1 MGASMPNTNQQ
12 STLDQ
17 YCQEDGIWRNLIPYL
32 SAADIGSLKR
42 TCKLFNTT
50 LDKLDVAWQ
59 PFLNQ
64 LHSIDETISVTPQR
78 GQTIKEAFFAAFDK
92 VKTRQL
98 AEIAFLREK
107 HPGYIFKDCPQINA
121 IGANQPLT
129 LSDLTAI
136 SAELDAVNSAQITDK
151 YAYNNSNRRGLLV
164 SGVTRFPKALI
175 DNPEHEMFWR
185 NLHYLDLR
193 DSFLHTLP
201 SNINKLQALITLT
214 LPDNQLTTLPGS
226 ICDIQSLT
234 ELDCQDNQ
242 LKALP
247 NSIGKLQNMNYL
259 YLQHNQ
265 LEALPSSI
273 GELQNLKNL
282 NCSVNQLTVLP
293 ASLTTRFGEP
303 WASFTLASQ
312 RRPVEQAPVV
322 EDVAPTLLVKR
333 KLESNQNAKRQ
344 RISPREID
352 SLQLDERWLPSAEK
366 RNSDGK
372 QSLPKRR
379 K

>member
-1 MGASMPNTNQQ
+1 MPYTNPQ

-17 YCQEDGIWRNLIPYL
+17 YCDIDAIWANLAPYL
-32 SAADIGSLKR
+32 SLADIQSLKM
-42 TCKLFNTT
+42 TCTIFKTT

-78 GQTIKEAFFAAFDK
+78 GQTIKEAFLAGFEK
-92 VKTRQL
+92 IKTRQL

-136 SAELDAVNSAQITDK
+136 SAELDTVNSAQITDK
-151 YAYNNSNRRGLLV
+151 YAYNNSNRRGLMV

-226 ICDIQSLT
+226 IGDIKSLT
-234 ELDCQDNQ
+234 ELSCEHNQ

-247 NSIGKLQNMNYL
+247 NSIGKLQNLNYL

-265 LEALPSSI
+265 LEALPCSI

-282 NCSVNQLTVLP
+282 NCSVNQLIALP
-293 ASLTTRFGEP
+293 ASLTTRFGQQ
-303 WASFTLASQ
+303 WAANTLASQ
-312 RRPVEQAPVV
+312 RRPVDTAPVV

-333 KLESNQNAKRQ
+333 NLESNQSTKRQ

-352 SLQLDERWLPSAEK
+352 SLKLDDRWLPSAEK

-372 QSLPKRR
+372 QSLTKRR